1 MRLNHQASEVM
12 NTFTMVD
19 VIVDVAAKYMYLT
32 GLAVVVIVGIS
43 VVRETN
49 LAILLLNYNFIE
61 IGNLQ

>member
-1 MRLNHQASEVM
+1 M

-43 VVRETN
+43 VVRQTN